1 MIFNRL
7 AGAAD
12 LIPNSITVNRP
23 VPITVPGNFWAPFCG
38 SSKLERMFA
47 SLSSYRTKHRFRTHI
62 NHEKVNNFLE
72 NFEGY
77 MVWTL
82 RMQWVELVSFKFP
95 RVVQQGVKWSRCFV
109 PLDFT
114 VSWNLAHFL
123 AYEQPY
129 PSSPPQVKRRR
140 GNICANLK
148 LIAFRDVTLI

>member
-23 VPITVPGNFWAPFCG
+23 VPITVPGNFWAPFYG
-38 SSKLERMFA
+38 SSNLERMFA

-114 VSWNLAHFL
+114 VSWNLAQFFGLRATVPFL
-123 AYEQPY
+123 
-129 PSSPPQVKRRR
+129 PPQVKRRR
-140 GNICANLK
+140 GNVCANLK